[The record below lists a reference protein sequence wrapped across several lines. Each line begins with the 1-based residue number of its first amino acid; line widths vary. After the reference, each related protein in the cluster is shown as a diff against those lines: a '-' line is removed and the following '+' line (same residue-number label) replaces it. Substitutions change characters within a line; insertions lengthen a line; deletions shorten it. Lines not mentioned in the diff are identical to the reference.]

1 MTRPAARDPEDLGL
15 ALSRRREPT
24 GAVGPPRPP
33 EPAHD
38 GVRPPAA
45 ERKPR
50 SPALSR
56 AELRRIVIDI
66 LG

>member
-1 MTRPAARDPEDLGL
+1 MTRPAARDHEALGL
-15 ALSRRREPT
+15 VFFRRQEPT

-33 EPAHD
+33 KPAHY

-45 ERKPR
+45 QRKP
-50 SPALSR
+50 PGLSR

>member
-1 MTRPAARDPEDLGL
+1 MTRPAARDHEALGL
-15 ALSRRREPT
+15 VPFRRQEPT

-33 EPAHD
+33 KPAHD

-45 ERKPR
+45 QRKPR
-50 SPALSR
+50 PPGLSR